1 MKDFVI
7 ILIVN
12 YCIDAMIVSCAV
24 CALCIEGKVRLLKY
38 DSVKVLVRKMRVSES
53 GALS

>member
-12 YCIDAMIVSCAV
+12 YCIDAMIVSCDV
-24 CALCIEGKVRLLKY
+24 CALCIVGKVRLKY